1 MAKKV
6 ISHMASAHNMNSD
19 RISVWCS
26 VCKLKFHSSQ
36 LQSLNK
42 HARRKSHLEGYTF
55 RVEYADSLLASNGS
69 KTRSRSRV
77 TSSDSAYDCNVPGPT
92 GNSFPAPAPTAH
104 NCDMHGADESPPVLE
119 PAPAAHDCDMTGV
132 DQFPPVPEPA
142 SAEHDCNAPGPTGE
156 SLPVLELAPA
166 AHDCNVPGPGEVPVD
181 SLQPSPL
188 LHLIEQGRINPGQ
201 QNDECCSML
210 SQLLVSLNHTYSV
223 QQTAIDALVEG
234 LRDNIFPSLELCII
248 SRLCAEVSIIRPD
261 LGCIINDVL
270 LKSYLRAKQVAQN
283 EYNSISERVLHM
295 AHSRYF
301 QRKWTFPPDKKS
313 LYTPEVYKLHE
324 GRLSYGKSLL
334 DSIHVLCQGSYFSN
348 AFLEG
353 LIELKSRA
361 FQPAPDIIT
370 DLWDTAYVRNLV
382 SERFNRAVDNE
393 EDVDYD
399 LCLPVLYYFD
409 DIDLGS
415 VSRNSSESKCIG
427 VSYASLGGL
436 LPWVRNRLKA
446 IIPISCATST
456 LLKRGYEKNK
466 DIVMAQFV
474 KDIRTL
480 LGGSVIMKIANKR
493 VRLRGFLLMALGD
506 QPAQHALLGMNISVG
521 SSVRQCRHCSWGS
534 HEKTRFFM
542 CFITGAVCVIAY
554 SVSYVCS

>member
-1 MAKKV
+1 
-6 ISHMASAHNMNSD
+6 
-19 RISVWCS
+19 
-26 VCKLKFHSSQ
+26 
-36 LQSLNK
+36 
-42 HARRKSHLEGYTF
+42 
-55 RVEYADSLLASNGS
+55 
-69 KTRSRSRV
+69 
-77 TSSDSAYDCNVPGPT
+77 
-92 GNSFPAPAPTAH
+92 
-104 NCDMHGADESPPVLE
+104 MHGADESPPVLE

-409 DIDLGS
+409 DIDLGTPED
-415 VSRNSSESKCIG
+415 VMH
-427 VSYASLGGL
+427 
-436 LPWVRNRLKA
+436 
-446 IIPISCATST
+446 T
-456 LLKRGYEKNK
+456 LLEGILAWDLRDVIDHIQKSGHGPRKDNDALEKALSRCAREVFYMQKWKNPPFLHSGIRKSSSNK
-466 DIVMAQFV
+466 DATDSGLKMGAVQTWHTATALPFV
-474 KDIRTL
+474 FHF
-480 LGGSVIMKIANKR
+480 LGVDVGHPKVK
-493 VRLRGFLLMALGD
+493 LFLLSLRIT
-506 QPAQHALLGMNISVG
+506 HLCLL
-521 SSVRQCRHCSWGS
+521 R
-534 HEKTRFFM
+534 
-542 CFITGAVCVIAY
+542 Y
-554 SVSYVCS
+554 